1 MLGVLVM
8 FGYDNY
14 TQHKNTVIRQ
24 QQENLLTIA
33 KSISRSLDSYIDN
46 KSDCLYILSQNPI
59 IIESLINN
67 RNDGGYGQHEEVI
80 KNYYSK
86 SNDEIE
92 SILLLD
98 KKGKL
103 IYEYPKNSYTKKTVN
118 ESLINRV
125 LKNKRAIVTKEYE
138 SGSNKFSIDILQP
151 VFNNNEIRGILVST
165 INLNN
170 LYKNLIASI
179 RPGKKGYAMIKNREG
194 IIVMHPVKEQIGIES
209 IRVRKAMYPNF
220 DWRELEELN
229 RRQVEEGEGYYIYH
243 SKWWQD
249 NELKLFK
256 KINAFTTIK
265 ADDISWIISVQTDY
279 AEVEQP
285 INGTLINISMIAL
298 VITIIILIA
307 GYIIFKIEKR
317 RKALEIET
325 KYLKELNKTWEEL
338 IESEARL
345 RHSQKL
351 QTIGILTSGI
361 AHEFNNLLTP
371 ILGYSEIL
379 LQGVDSKDSMYE
391 DICEIKKS
399 ALRAKEI
406 IEQILVFSRNENVTS
421 KVMPLRVDNIVRES
435 IKMVKAI
442 LPKNIRVV
450 ENINCSR
457 KILGN
462 ATQLQQVL
470 VNLYTNSFHAMKVKG
485 GLLRL
490 NVETVD
496 ISETECIELN
506 LSKGS
511 YVKIQVEDTGVGM
524 NEETLNKIFDPFFTT
539 KKTGE
544 GTGLGLSVVHGI
556 VRDHNGS
563 INVRSQ
569 INVGTIVDIYLPVAE
584 EKIEESIEKEE
595 LKLQGEGDILFVD
608 DNISVLRMVKKALN
622 SCGYNVTTE
631 NDSYRAMMIF
641 DKNPFAFKVI
651 VIDYTMP
658 DINGIEAARHFKM
671 KNPDVKIILISGYI
685 KEDIA
690 LNYPDLFEDFM
701 LKPIIV
707 AELVNKIKNAQ
718 N

>member
-1 MLGVLVM
+1 MFGVLAM

-80 KNYYSK
+80 KNFYSK

-92 SILLLD
+92 SILLLG

-118 ESLINRV
+118 ELLINRV

-151 VFNNNEIRGILVST
+151 VFNNNEISGILVST

-170 LYKNLIASI
+170 LYKNLIDPV

-209 IRVRKAMYPNF
+209 IKVRKAKYPNF

-298 VITIIILIA
+298 IITIIILIA

-351 QTIGILTSGI
+351 QTIGTLTSGI

-421 KVMPLRVDNIVRES
+421 KVMPLRVDNIIRES

-450 ENINCSR
+450 ENINSSR
-457 KILGN
+457 LILGN
-462 ATQLQQVL
+462 STQLQQVL
-470 VNLYTNSFHAMKVKG
+470 VNLYTNSYHAMKTKG
-485 GLLRL
+485 GILKL
-490 NVETVD
+490 NVDTVN

-524 NEETLNKIFDPFFTT
+524 DEETLNKIFDPFFTT

-563 INVRSQ
+563 INVKSQ

-584 EKIEESIEKEE
+584 EKDDESIEQEE
-595 LKLQGEGDILFVD
+595 LKLQGEGDILFID
-608 DNISVLRMVKKALN
+608 DNISVLRMVKKALS
-622 SCGYNVTTE
+622 SCGYSVTTE
-631 NDSYRAMMIF
+631 NDSYKAMMIF
-641 DKNPFAFKVI
+641 DKDPFAFNVI
-651 VIDYTMP
+651 IIDYTMP
-658 DINGIEAARHFKM
+658 DINGIEAARYFKM
-671 KNPDVKIILISGYI
+671 KNPDVKIILVSGYI

-690 LNYPDLFEDFM
+690 LSYPDLFEDFM
-701 LKPIIV
+701 LKPIVV
-707 AELVNKIKNAQ
+707 AELINKIKNIQ
-718 N
+718 K